1 MLFIFPNFL
10 TVWLLVKL
18 IKLDKKLS
26 SWRWFGEFWPSVGL
40 AYGFVPTSVRFLFS
54 LDAFFP
60 LAAHTSTWLLLGWLV
75 SGWGGLFKAPISFP
89 ILLLE
94 RFLGERKTRLLL
106 LASPAWLSLIAK
118 NKNLGAD
125 FQLWPSHLCLSDDEQ
140 AWEDDYHLTLGSA
153 FAPLIIMG
161 FMGIKISKT
170 LINFDPRV
178 TLRLI
183 RA

>member
-40 AYGFVPTSVRFLFS
+40 AYGFVPTSVRLLFN

-60 LAAHTSTWLLLGWLV
+60 LAAHTSTWLVLGWAV
-75 SGWGGLFKAPISFP
+75 DAQGGMFKAPISFP

-94 RFLGERKTRLLL
+94 RFLGERTRLLL

-118 NKNLGAD
+118 NKNSGAD

-178 TLRLI
+178 TLHLI